1 MLDKAQLSGKSVLA
15 AASEFLAKR
24 YPELWGKEL
33 TGLQLGSSWLIETEP
48 TTPGGDE
55 QPYKVVLMINRYGW
69 VEEVGPWLHARP
81 CSAAWSA
88 CRRRPS
94 ARPAPRR

>member
-1 MLDKAQLSGKSVLA
+1 MLDKAQLSGRSVLA

-24 YPELWGKEL
+24 YPELAGKEL
-33 TGLQLGSSWLIETEP
+33 TGLQLGPSWLVETEP

-69 VEEVGPWLHARP
+69 VEEVGPVTSRQAVQRCLVGLQ
-81 CSAAWSA
+81 
-88 CRRRPS
+88 
-94 ARPAPRR
+94 APPVR